1 MANAIPPVLIEL
13 QLETAKI
20 AAQMQQLTGDFAN
33 FGKTVEKQGGFLEKF
48 KATAAGVFTGNLMTQ
63 GLMAIQGAIGGA
75 IKDAQEYEVLLN
87 KTAAV
92 IKSTGN
98 AAGISAEGLRQHAS
112 ALEQISAVDENMILN
127 GENVIA
133 TFTNIRNVAGEG
145 NDIFNQTTTAALDLS
160 VALGQDMQSSAIQL
174 GKALNDPIKGVT
186 ALQRVGVTFDAQQK
200 ESIKTMVEA
209 GNVMGAQKI
218 ILAEMSKEFGGAA
231 AAAGDTFAGAV
242 SRAKDKAQD
251 FGRDLVTNLQPIL
264 LSIGKTIGD
273 LYTKYLAP
281 LFSWLGKNKE
291 AVATFVA
298 IIGTAV
304 LAFKIYKGILIA
316 TAAAQ
321 ELYVVA
327 LALMKGA
334 KLADV
339 VATEAQT
346 GAMVLLN
353 AVMNANPIALVV
365 AAVALLAAGFVYLWN
380 KSDGFRAAMIKV
392 FQVLV
397 NGAGYI
403 VGAIGKLLE
412 LASKIPGIGGKFKGI
427 STAVNDA
434 ANDVRKFS
442 DNLDKLQN
450 AKISIP
456 GFGGK
461 KEDKGGGTTGGATAP
476 GGGKTAEQIK
486 AEKAAAKQ
494 RVKDIEA
501 ANKDIEK
508 IYGKMHDVIDAGNKK
523 MAEAAAKRDKAI
535 IDTKQKYAD
544 LETKITEKKN
554 EELKKNEDEWNKA
567 YAKARDEA
575 RKRDAGI
582 EAAYTKKKEAIE
594 QDYLAKKIDL
604 NAAAEDKITNA
615 KASAAEKQASI
626 VQKSIDRLTNAFA
639 SGTAASIADIFKEGA
654 KTADD
659 VIASLKSKLE
669 ATKELQ
675 KNAALL
681 QAKGYSQVFI
691 EEVIK
696 AGPKVGNEMASALL
710 NASDDTQKELRSLY
724 GEVNNIS
731 ATGLDDLAKTMSV
744 GSKLATQEL
753 IDEYNAVPKE
763 LAVFIAQT
771 NADLQKSLTKAN
783 DDYLEKLAEAAT
795 NRNEALAES
804 KSRLDEA
811 LAAADTALAEA
822 NAATMKEFNDALKEN
837 AANLADA
844 LAQIMSNYD
853 DTIAQIAADM
863 KEKLAALQEDLLKAI
878 ETLKALGEAKAAA
891 AALAKSPATSYVPI
905 LPGKTVIP
913 GIGSVVTD
921 SQNQAKYA
929 SYFTTTVTGVNMS
942 DPNAA
947 AKAVDNALR
956 FGAPQSLSGMS
967 AGSGAGQIPLAAFT
981 TSSGGG
987 GSMVA
992 M

>member
-1 MANAIPPVLIEL
+1 VANAIPPVLIEL

-112 ALEQISAVDENMILN
+112 ALEKISAVDENMILN

-412 LASKIPGIGGKFKGI
+412 LASKIPGIGGKFKNI

-461 KEDKGGGTTGGATAP
+461 KEDKNDEGGATAP

-501 ANKDIEK
+501 ANKDVEK
-508 IYGKMHDVIDAGNKK
+508 IYGKMHDAIDAGNKK
-523 MAEAAAKRDKAI
+523 MAEAAVKRDKAI
-535 IDTKQKYAD
+535 IDAKQKYAD
-544 LETKITEKKN
+544 LETKITQKKN
-554 EELKKNEDEWNKA
+554 DELKKNEDEWNKA

-575 RKRDAGI
+575 RRRDAEI
-582 EAAYTKKKEAIE
+582 EAAYTKKKAAIE
-594 QDYLAKKIDL
+594 EDYLAKKVDL

-626 VQKSIDRLTNAFA
+626 VQKSIDRLTKAFA
-639 SGTAASIADIFKEGA
+639 SGTAANIADIFKEGA
-654 KTADD
+654 KTADN
-659 VIASLKSKLE
+659 VIASLKSKLA

-681 QAKGYSQVFI
+681 QAAGYSQVFI
-691 EEVIK
+691 EEIVK
-696 AGPKVGNEMASALL
+696 AGPEAGNEMATALL
-710 NASDDTQKELRSLY
+710 NASGDTQKELQSLY

-731 ATGLDDLAKTMSV
+731 ETGLNSLAKTMSV

-753 IDEYNAVPKE
+753 IDEYNAIPKE

-771 NADLQKSLTKAN
+771 NNDLQKSLAKAN
-783 DDYLEKLAEAAT
+783 EDYLIKLAEAAA
-795 NRNEALAES
+795 NRDEALAES
-804 KSRLDEA
+804 KARLDEA
-811 LAAADTALAEA
+811 LAAADAALAEA
-822 NAATMKEFNDALKEN
+822 NAATMKEFNEALKEN

-844 LAQIMSNYD
+844 LAEIMSNYD
-853 DTIAQIAADM
+853 DTIAEIAANM
-863 KEKLAALQEDLLKAI
+863 KQKLAELQDDLLKTI
-878 ETLKALGEAKAAA
+878 EALKALGAAQAATAAA
-891 AALAKSPATSYVPI
+891 AKSPATLYSPV

-913 GIGSVVTD
+913 STGGGVTD
-921 SQNQAKYA
+921 SQNAAKYTN
-929 SYFTTTVTGVNMS
+929 YFNTSVTGVNMS

-947 AKAVDNALR
+947 AKAVDNTLR
-956 FGAPQSLSGMS
+956 FGAPQSLGSVYA
-967 AGSGAGQIPLAAFT
+967 AGIYAGT
-981 TSSGGG
+981 VVGR
-987 GSMVA
+987 
-992 M
+992 